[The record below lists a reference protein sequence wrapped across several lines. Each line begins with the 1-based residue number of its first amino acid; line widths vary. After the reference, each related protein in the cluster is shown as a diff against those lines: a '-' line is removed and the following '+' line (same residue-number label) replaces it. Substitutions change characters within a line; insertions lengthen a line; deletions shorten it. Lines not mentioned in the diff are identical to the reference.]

1 MSTTNLN
8 LTVPITEI
16 TLFANETEENYPL
29 ETVDS
34 ALPEGQGALKA
45 TSKSY
50 IMTPQQNAAHA
61 KGALGHL
68 YACSQKIISPSQR
81 SEKMSLMQLASTL
94 QTGVRTFE
102 KVNSQKQ
109 PLLATPQLVEGKQ
122 TEKNTPTLINSPQ
135 APLQISSGQ
144 NAPVKVSAPTQTS
157 PLPEKSNPSR
167 ENREN
172 SSLSSHRW
180 KKEETTEWWDTRYHE
195 KEGRGDHKGKNQ
207 DEPQKEE
214 ENACGIKK
222 GTRVSPKNNSF
233 NAPFR
238 EKRYEKIKRP
248 LLNPPKVGVFAL
260 YYILTKMGI
269 HSDGT
274 SNFAQKKEIELL
286 DTETNETHKKRL
298 DELREVIK
306 KEKENA
312 QWGIAA
318 KIFSWI
324 GSLVAII
331 SGIALIMTGAGAV
344 AGAMLICGGLIQ
356 ITSQIL
362 ELSGGWK
369 KISELLPGDDSE
381 KKRAVLSW
389 MQIGIG
395 VLCLVLSGAGVLWG
409 GFSNFGETMQ
419 TAMRL
424 IGGIGTMGSAVTTL
438 GVSVTSFFYCN
449 RISEV
454 KRYELELAKLKHK
467 RKDLMERVEHGID
480 RLEQLFEDL
489 ARTLEFEEEL
499 FRADQMINRG

>member
-1 MSTTNLN
+1 MSSTNLN

-16 TLFANETEENYPL
+16 TIFANEAEESFQL
-29 ETVDS
+29 ETIDS
-34 ALPEGQGALKA
+34 TLPEGQGALKA

-50 IMTPQQNAAHA
+50 IMTPQQNATHA
-61 KGALGHL
+61 KGVLSRMHT
-68 YACSQKIISPSQR
+68 CSQKISSPSQS
-81 SEKMSLMQLASTL
+81 SEKMSLMQLASTS
-94 QTGVRTFE
+94 QPGVRSFE

-109 PLLATPQLVEGKQ
+109 PLLVTPQLAEGKQ
-122 TEKNTPTLINSPQ
+122 TGKSAPTLINSPQ
-135 APLQISSGQ
+135 AHVLAPTPQ
-144 NAPVKVSAPTQTS
+144 NIPAKVSSPTQAS
-157 PLPEKSNPSR
+157 LSPEKSRNSR
-167 ENREN
+167 ENRELTPLP
-172 SSLSSHRW
+172 SRRW
-180 KKEETTEWWDTRYHE
+180 KKEETKEWWDTRYHE

-207 DEPQKEE
+207 DEHQKDEE
-214 ENACGIKK
+214 SAFGVKK
-222 GTRVSPKNNSF
+222 CARLSSKNVPF
-233 NAPFR
+233 NH
-238 EKRYEKIKRP
+238 KNYEKIRRP

-331 SGIALIMTGAGAV
+331 SGIAMILTGVGAV

-356 ITSQIL
+356 VTSQIL

-369 KISELLPGDDSE
+369 KISEMLPGDDSE

-409 GFSNFGETMQ
+409 GFANFGETMQ

-438 GVSVTSFFYCN
+438 GVSITSFFYCN